1 MLWKDVQSLPVDVI
15 NGTCDVPAEEIGYDK
30 QRIEVLNRHIQSMIK
45 EGLIW
50 SGSYCLC
57 RYGKVF
63 ANAAIGNLACN
74 WMGNSKFWPDT
85 LFEIQSVGKLIT
97 AIAVLK
103 LMEDGFLYLD
113 QPVKEWISEFD
124 VEDFRDI
131 TILHLLTHTS
141 GICALEGCYPEDERI
156 WQNHMDET
164 DPEHTWLSA
173 IVKTGLHSKPGEKWI
188 YSIVAY
194 SVLGEIIKRAAGIE
208 SEEYIRENILIPC
221 EMFDT
226 HWRKKATPEQI
237 RRYNI
242 ANETD
247 LGIVEKCKVF
257 GEMAMASPTYPHWI
271 GIPDTAGGEMSTC
284 SEMVH
289 LGEMILRD
297 GYYHGRR
304 IIGGKALSLLW
315 TNLLKPGVLDVTYGK
330 RKPVQ
335 YGAGAPIYS
344 AAYDKEQI
352 LSEGTVYHEGAGSCV
367 LLIDRQEDFT
377 AMFQTSFRKE
387 FDWNW
392 KAVKGTASIIWSGIK

>member
-1 MLWKDVQSLPVDVI
+1 MLWKDVPSLSVDVI
-15 NGTCDVPAEEIGYDK
+15 NGTCDVSAEEIGYDK
-30 QRIEVLNRHIQSMIK
+30 QRIDVLNRHIQSMIE

-74 WMGNSKFWPDT
+74 WMGNSKFGPDT

-141 GICALEGCYPEDERI
+141 GICALEGCYPEDERF

-164 DPEHTWLSA
+164 DPKHSWLSA

-194 SVLGEIIKRAAGIE
+194 SVLGEIIKRATGIE

-257 GEMAMASPTYPHWI
+257 GEMAMASPTYPQWI

-304 IIGGKALSLLW
+304 IIGRKALSLLW

-330 RKPVQ
+330 RKPIQ

-367 LLIDRQEDFT
+367 LLIDREEDFT